1 MVTPCG
7 EAVHAVIG
15 ANARQLEICGRFWD
29 VPMDLVS
36 VVIPAYNSEKWIK
49 ATLNSVLAQSYPE
62 LEIIVVDDGSVDRT
76 AALAEQALD
85 GFPGAWKVLQ
95 QANRGVSAAR
105 NSGWRA
111 ARGSWIQFLDSDDL
125 LAPDKIKLQMAVAQK
140 SPQEIAVVYSN
151 WQRVAEKEGQ
161 LLPVEEL
168 RTPQVDG
175 KPPASLL
182 ITKNVIQPGAYL
194 VRREWLE
201 TVLGFDERMH
211 IYEDDDLLV
220 RIATAGGSF
229 RFVPSSGPV
238 LFYRMFPDQPRW
250 GDKSARY
257 RLKDVAKPWL
267 GMVLRTASNGRIDSC
282 GLATEDREDLI
293 ADCTM
298 FLRNLYRHD
307 RATFR
312 ELLASVRSFVP
323 GYIPKKPVYL
333 WLMAKCLGYERA
345 EAVAG
350 FIRPIKQLLRKT

>member
-1 MVTPCG
+1 
-7 EAVHAVIG
+7 
-15 ANARQLEICGRFWD
+15 
-29 VPMDLVS
+29 MDLVS
-36 VVIPAYNSEKWIK
+36 VVIPAYNSEKWIET
-49 ATLNSVLAQSYPE
+49 ALNSVLAQSYPE

-76 AALAEQALD
+76 AALAEQALN
-85 GFPGAWKVLQ
+85 GFPGAWKILQ
-95 QANRGVSAAR
+95 QANIGVSAAR
-105 NSGWRA
+105 NSGWCA
-111 ARGSWIQFLDSDDL
+111 AHGSWIQFLDSDDL
-125 LAPDKIKLQMAVAQK
+125 LAPDKIKLQMAVAQQ
-140 SPQEIAVVYSN
+140 SPQEIAVVYSS

-161 LLPVEEL
+161 LLPVEEV

-201 TVLGFDERMH
+201 TVQGFDERMH

-220 RIATAGGSF
+220 RIATARGGF
-229 RFVPSSGPV
+229 CFVPSSAPV
-238 LFYRMFPDQPRW
+238 LLYRMFPNQPRW
-250 GDKSARY
+250 GDDSARY

-282 GLATEDREDLI
+282 GLSPVDREDLI

-298 FLRNLYRHD
+298 FLRKLYRYD

-312 ELLASVRSFVP
+312 EYLASVRRFVP
-323 GYIPKKPVYL
+323 GYIPKKPFFL

-345 EAVAG
+345 EAVAA
-350 FIRPIKQLLRKT
+350 ILRPIKARLRKS